1 MKNKAFTMAEIMI
14 VLTLIGVLTT
24 IMLSSMSRLSP
35 DRKKII
41 FKKAYQTIERTVAE
55 LVNDESLY
63 PYDSTSIGFK
73 NTEKITWPG
82 SNEEYSGGN
91 KFINLFKRKLN
102 IIDEYRNNNNVL
114 YFLTSDGIAYHIDA
128 STFTGTSSDE
138 TTISVDT
145 NGEDGPNCGRNASN
159 VLSTGCNEG
168 NQDIFRVFVSYD
180 GKVTVEDPLAIEYLK
195 STNAR

>member
-24 IMLSSMSRLSP
+24 VMLSSMSRLSP

-63 PYDSTSIGFK
+63 PYDSTKVGFK

-82 SNEEYSGGN
+82 SDVEYSGGS
-91 KFINLFKRKLN
+91 KFIKLFKRKLN
-102 IIDEYRNNNNVL
+102 IIDNYENTNEVL

-128 STFTGTSSDE
+128 STFTGDSNE
-138 TTISVDT
+138 TMISVDI
-145 NGEDGPNCGRNASN
+145 NGEDGPNCGRNTSN
-159 VLSTGCNEG
+159 VFSTGCNEG

-195 STNAR
+195 STNVR